1 MLRRFRKVV
10 RFKLYIGGRN
20 FCQDCRRNTDEKK
33 MRAKSEGVVA
43 TAKDVQIQKT
53 FWKVSLQDLVTN
65 QILKIN
71 VKVEDDTDVPSF
83 GPW

>member
-1 MLRRFRKVV
+1 MGNWM
-10 RFKLYIGGRN
+10 KLYIGN
-20 FCQDCRRNTDEKK
+20 IEKK

>member
-1 MLRRFRKVV
+1 
-10 RFKLYIGGRN
+10 
-20 FCQDCRRNTDEKK
+20 

-53 FWKVSLQDLVTN
+53 FCKVNLQDLVTN

-83 GPW
+83 GPWQGQGYCPFLKYQKRLGKTWKALS

>member
-1 MLRRFRKVV
+1 
-10 RFKLYIGGRN
+10 
-20 FCQDCRRNTDEKK
+20 